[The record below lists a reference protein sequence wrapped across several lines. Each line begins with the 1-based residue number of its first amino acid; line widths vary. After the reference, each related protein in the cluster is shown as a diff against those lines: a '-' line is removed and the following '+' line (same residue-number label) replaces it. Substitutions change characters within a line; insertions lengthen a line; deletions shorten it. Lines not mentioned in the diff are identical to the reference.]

1 MQRKTK
7 EKKSCEEEMKRSQT
21 WPSQKKCPSPPPR
34 PAQPPSRLVGGAV
47 RVIENKIQNPY
58 YKRNCIA
65 DS

>member
-1 MQRKTK
+1 MAFT
-7 EKKSCEEEMKRSQT
+7 EEV
-21 WPSQKKCPSPPPR
+21 PFPAPP